1 MQAAPYAY
9 VKMHFTEPSKFPK
22 IFTICC
28 QFIPTSVFINYI
40 IAAALMPSTSLQR
53 NNFHQLHKICNN
65 IRKYVMDVLF
75 W

>member
-9 VKMHFTEPSKFPK
+9 VKMHFTELSQFPN

-53 NNFHQLHKICNN
+53 NNQLHEICNN
-65 IRKYVMDVLF
+65 IRTKYVMDVLF
-75 W
+75 